1 MARQENGGVQAKE
14 GSVRERT
21 LFKNKKKLAVHFIKN
36 KLIHSIK
43 SKVFFKAKELFNKK
57 IGCYLSMI
65 CDN

>member
-21 LFKNKKKLAVHFIKN
+21 LFKNKKKLVVHFIKN

-57 IGCYLSMI
+57 IGCYLS
-65 CDN
+65 N